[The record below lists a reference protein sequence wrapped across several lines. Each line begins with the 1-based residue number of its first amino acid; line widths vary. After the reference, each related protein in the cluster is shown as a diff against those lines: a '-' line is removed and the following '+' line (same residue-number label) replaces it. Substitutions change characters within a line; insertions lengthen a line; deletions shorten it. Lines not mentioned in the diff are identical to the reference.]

1 MNEGTNERIN
11 EYILV
16 KYAKA
21 ICLILM
27 LLV

>member
-1 MNEGTNERIN
+1 MIEGTNERIN

-16 KYAKA
+16 KCAKA